1 MMKKRDV
8 IIKVAL
14 ALGKAGQRKQYE
26 LDAGVTIKAA
36 LDDYEYITCGDNS
49 EYSLRLT
56 DPLRVELKVDRYS
69 TPLIIAEFNQQM
81 QPCVLVNEL
90 AEAIMVYE
98 NAYFDKGS

>member
-14 ALGKAGQRKQYE
+14 ALGRATERKTQE
-26 LDAGVTIKAA
+26 LDAGVTIKAT
-36 LDDYEYITCGDNS
+36 LDDYEYITCGDNT

-56 DPLRVELKVDRYS
+56 DPLRVELKVDQYS
-69 TPLIIAEFNQQM
+69 TSLTIAEFNQQM

-90 AEAIMVYE
+90 AEAILVYE
-98 NAYFDKGS
+98 NAIQGS

>member
-1 MMKKRDV
+1 MKKRDV

-14 ALGKAGQRKQYE
+14 ALGRAEQRDWYE
-26 LDAGVTIKAA
+26 RDTGVTIKPVTV
-36 LDDYEYITCGDNS
+36 DGYEYITCGDNT

-69 TPLIIAEFNQQM
+69 TSLTIAEFNQQM
-81 QPCVLVNEL
+81 EPCVLVNEL

-98 NAYFDKGS
+98 NAYFVKGS